1 MTVSAF
7 DIGAAILDAGGR
19 FPDKRKDDN
28 DGDEVDYASTSECVQ
43 NGVELLS
50 QILNLRF
57 TEWYSWRG
65 LINQWLPR
73 NQVFGGR
80 NTSKLRTPFEFP
92 YSGTLVHCPQTY

>member
-7 DIGAAILDAGGR
+7 DIGAAMLDANER

-28 DGDEVDYASTSECVQ
+28 DGDEVDYASTNECVQ

-57 TEWYSWRG
+57 TEWYVWRG

-73 NQVFGGR
+73 NQVCGGGDA
-80 NTSKLRTPFEFP
+80 SKLRTPLEFA
-92 YSGTLVHCPQTY
+92 YSGILVYRPQNY